1 MITYLSHD
9 HAVPAG
15 THLADAV
22 EAVDT
27 DVTPKIA
34 TAKRI
39 IPNFFFNVNTSLVIY
54 IQIIRKLEPD
64 IK

>member
-1 MITYLSHD
+1 LITYLSHD

-54 IQIIRKLEPD
+54 IQIIGKLEPD